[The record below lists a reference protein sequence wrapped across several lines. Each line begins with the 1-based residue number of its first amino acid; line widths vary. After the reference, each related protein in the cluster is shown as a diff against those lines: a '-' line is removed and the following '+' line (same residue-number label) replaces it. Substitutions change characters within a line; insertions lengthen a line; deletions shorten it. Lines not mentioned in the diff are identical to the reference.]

1 MSERFKTVDLSRF
14 VLPGDACARFSKA
27 DVPVDPGVPFVIVH
41 LKTDAATD
49 STLRLDLDK
58 RIFLGAVGDEKLRS
72 SASQVA
78 QYISGLVFGS
88 SRVPPFRSS

>member
-1 MSERFKTVDLSRF
+1 MSECFRTVDLSQF

-41 LKTDAATD
+41 LKTDAATE

-58 RIFLGAVGDEKLRS
+58 RVFLGAVGDDRVQS
-72 SASQVA
+72 SASQIA
-78 QYISGLVFGS
+78 QYISGVAFGPIHA
-88 SRVPPFRSS
+88 PPFRS